1 MAKMSCLRPSGPVEV
16 LALALAE
23 PEGELEL
30 ELELEHPAAPNRPAA
45 TTVAPSQVVVRRLRI
60 CIKNR
65 YAMRV
70 THAAAE

>member
-1 MAKMSCLRPSGPVEV
+1 MAKMSCLRLSGPVTV

-30 ELELEHPAAPNRPAA
+30 ELEHPAAPSRPAA